1 MKKLL
6 LGSTA
11 LVAFGLMAA
20 PASAQVELTITGNVD
35 AQFGWGD
42 DDGDDD
48 ERDYGGTTDTTLNV
62 NAEGVADNGLRYG
75 ARINIDD
82 GIIGVDN
89 SSFLID
95 ETWVFVAGDWG
106 QVRLGEKEGQASN
119 LRFAVPAVGNGQADG
134 DFGRYID
141 DFGIFGTDFIDS
153 GDDAKVSYIGT
164 FGAFTFGASYSPTTG
179 QQLSDPGQ
187 SDNDPGDFENVVSLG
202 ANFNG
207 DWDSFT
213 FGVSGGVAIGSAED
227 GAEDDLE
234 EFGAGGQVGFGGF
247 IIGGFYIY
255 SDGGAVDERSRF
267 GLGATFSAGPW
278 SFGINALLADEDEQ
292 EDMVYG
298 IGTAF
303 DIAPGLQWY
312 ADGVVFEYDG
322 DVDDND
328 GWVILTG
335 LTASF

>member
-42 DDGDDD
+42 DDFDDD
-48 ERDYGGTTDTTLNV
+48 QRDYGGTTDTTLNV

-82 GIIGVDN
+82 GVTDGN

-119 LRFAVPAVGNGQADG
+119 LRFAVPSVGNGQADG
-134 DFGRYID
+134 DFGRYIN

-153 GDDAKVSYIGT
+153 GDDAKVSYIGE

-179 QQLSDPGQ
+179 QQLSNPGLP
-187 SDNDPGDFENVVSLG
+187 DNDPGQFEDIFSVG
-202 ANFNG
+202 ANYNG
-207 DWDSFT
+207 DWDTFK
-213 FGVSGGVAIGSAED
+213 FGVSGGFVTGSAEAD
-227 GAEDDLE
+227 EEDLTE
-234 EFGAGGQVGFGGF
+234 YGVGGQVGFGPF
-247 IIGGFYIY
+247 LVGGFWIN
-255 SDGGAVDERSRF
+255 SDGGAVDDRDRF

-278 SFGINALLADEDEQ
+278 SFGLNALWASSDDQ
-292 EDMVYG
+292 DDQVYG
-298 IGTAF
+298 AGLAF
-303 DIAPGLQWY
+303 DIAPGLQAY
-312 ADGVVFEYDG
+312 ADFVLFEYD
-322 DVDDND
+322 VDAGADND
-328 GWVILTG
+328 GTVILTG